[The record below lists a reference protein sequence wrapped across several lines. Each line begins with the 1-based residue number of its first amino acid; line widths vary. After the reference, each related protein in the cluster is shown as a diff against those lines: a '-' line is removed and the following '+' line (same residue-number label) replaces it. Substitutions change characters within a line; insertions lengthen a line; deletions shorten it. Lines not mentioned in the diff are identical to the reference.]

1 MIKQTKG
8 AIKFL
13 IAQYRAVLKK
23 ALLASLA
30 FTFPAIAMQTIENTG
45 LHDNSENTVIFEE
58 YGQTV
63 IDDDVTLTTPTNDN
77 YYNYFALDYV
87 IAPITYSIKSL
98 TIKRTDYPETLQE
111 DYPRRVGLYVRSD
124 AELKSD
130 ITVDNGAGLTLNNN
144 SKIVGNVTVNGF
156 KNLSH
161 VDEGPG
167 GKLFMHATEDV
178 FDESGQYVTG
188 KKPGAATATIEGN
201 IINNNGSVDVSSDDE
216 TYSRASTTLNL
227 TGDYTQTNGVSSV
240 SSDFADATATLNVN
254 GNYSANGGGIWIG
267 ISKGENDRHLE
278 EGREVSLGNYNS
290 VLNIGKDLK
299 VSGTDGYFQVMETGD
314 VNVKGNA
321 TIDSLA
327 SADTLNVMN
336 EDMAEEDGVSG
347 FINGNLIFGKFNVTK
362 NLTVGGQGIT
372 VTGEKSLVSADAITF
387 KSHPDYDGENH
398 ASKTVLAENS
408 TIKANTIT
416 VQKGASLHATNK
428 ATIDGNL
435 ILQGD
440 AQKTDE
446 DEDMNKGYL
455 HVYSPVDSTVI
466 VTGNVTL
473 DGGSVYVDGVGNPD
487 KNKLLAKTGS
497 ETLIVNG
504 NYVQHANSVT
514 FLDEVHA
521 GKATLDVKKDF
532 VMDGRANIRIGDNN
546 IDTYKGTA
554 ELKVGGNLNISGTDA
569 YLLAYKNSTVSVA
582 GNASITST
590 KGSDYS
596 NYFSNM
602 VKEDTGVSSLTNGNI
617 ITGKMTVGGSLEV
630 AGQGI
635 TIYGNKGSLS
645 VGGDVKTS
653 SANSIYL
660 QAGGSFTGT
669 KAAMLTANENEKN
682 SNIAKD
688 TFNVD
693 ASSVVHV
700 TGVDTIT
707 NQTVQAIRSEMFATD
722 SGILS
727 FDGANY
733 TDAPEEQ
740 KVSFD
745 DAKEY
750 AGTNAL
756 AGKEVIDVPDNI
768 TGSHNWGNA
777 TLASGKETLSLGE
790 NSGIVLDSPKGNN
803 FVNTASGETGSVELA
818 NGAQI
823 SLKGSGAIKD
833 VTGSSGTLIV
843 DSDNNKASS
852 VTAETINVSSIKID
866 NNSSLEAK
874 SLTADNL
881 NLKNSS
887 VSADEIEI
895 KKSADLEN
903 SSLTANNNLTVNS
916 GSTFSIVKSS
926 LNLKNLTLKGR
937 LLLDPSYLYA
947 ENGIDLSNGGSLA
960 ILKDSVVG
968 NGITSSDYDKSSSGA
983 NLYIGSQL
991 SLGSSS
997 DIYLNGNLE
1006 NAQVDNNENY
1016 AAMTNNT
1023 DAEVYIDSNSTL
1035 YVDSSVAETGAAITG
1050 ASKFTVTDDGTAK
1063 IVISGKVKA
1072 QDYIITDT
1080 ASDNVK
1086 VGNDA
1091 SSLATVTRVA
1101 NFLYKAVESDNN
1113 GTVKL
1118 EYDGS
1123 KAAALSG
1130 ISNSFKE
1137 GILNQAKASGF
1148 DSTQN
1153 NGLGLL
1159 QQMFEKIGTGSS
1171 SEISKFR
1178 DEANSVTGF
1187 IFGGV
1192 PLLNELVAQ
1201 IAHDN
1206 VEQHNG
1212 FTTTGANHAAVKGT
1226 NATVWAMP
1234 FYKHS
1239 KSDSF
1244 KIEGSTYG
1252 LKAKIYGLSMGTDF
1266 EVADGFRL
1274 GFDGIVGHAKTDSKG
1289 SLDPSKDDASF
1300 WGIGTYGSYSYENLK
1315 IMADIGYTAMS
1326 TDTDLHTSY
1335 GTLSANNTKSYTF
1348 TTGVNAKYNFALT
1361 YADVAPHVGIRYNHA
1376 NIDKYKVKRQ
1386 GNVMLTGD
1394 SISQNYFQFPIGVEV
1409 SKQFACGEWNL
1420 KPMFDLTATI
1430 NTGDKK
1436 LDAKT
1441 TLTGFDNTYGN
1452 VSTNAEV
1459 LDPVSV
1465 RGSLG
1470 LEAKYG
1476 SLGMGVGYSYT
1487 GSKNVKDHVFAAGV
1501 NYTF

>member
-23 ALLASLA
+23 ALLVSLA
-30 FTFPAIAMQTIENTG
+30 FAFPAIAVTIDNTG
-45 LHDNSENTVIFEE
+45 LHDNSENTVLFNDNE
-58 YGQTV
+58 QTV
-63 IDDDVTLTTPTNDN
+63 INEDVTLRTPTNN
-77 YYNYFALDYV
+77 NEYNYFALDYSLEPV
-87 IAPITYSIKSL
+87 TYTIKSL

-111 DYPRRVGLYVRSD
+111 EYPSKVGLYVRND

-130 ITVDNGAGLTLNNN
+130 ITVDNGAGLILNNN

-167 GKLFMHATEDV
+167 GKLSMHATENV
-178 FDESGQYVTG
+178 FDESGQNVTG
-188 KKPGAATATIEGN
+188 QKPGAATATIDGN
-201 IINNNGSVDVSSDDE
+201 LTNNNGSVDVSSDDE
-216 TYSRASTTLNL
+216 TYSRSSTTLNL

-254 GNYSANGGGIWIG
+254 GNYTANGGGIWIG

-290 VLNIGKDLK
+290 VLNIGKDLT

-387 KSHPDYDGENH
+387 KSHPDYDGRNNE
-398 ASKTVLAENS
+398 SKTILAENS

-416 VQKGASLHATNK
+416 VQKGASLHATNNAK
-428 ATIDGNL
+428 IDGNL

-440 AQKTDE
+440 AQTTDD

-455 HVYSPVDSTVI
+455 HVYSPVDSTVT

-473 DGGSVYVDGVGNPD
+473 DGGNVYVDGAGNPD
-487 KNKLLAKTGS
+487 KNKLLAKNGS
-497 ETLIVNG
+497 ETLVVNG
-504 NYVQHANSVT
+504 NYAQHANSVT
-514 FLDEVHA
+514 FLDGVYA
-521 GKATLDVKKDF
+521 GKSTIDVKKDYT
-532 VMDGRANIRIGDNN
+532 MDGRGYIVVGDNET
-546 IDTYKGTA
+546 DTYKGTA

-569 YLLAYKNSTVSVA
+569 YLLAYKSGTVSVA

-653 SANSIYL
+653 SSNSIYL

-669 KAAMLTANENEKN
+669 KAAMLNANENEKN

-727 FDGANY
+727 FDGASY
-733 TDAPEEQ
+733 IDAPEEP

-852 VTAETINVSSIKID
+852 VTAETVNVSSIKID

-874 SLTADNL
+874 SLTAENL

-947 ENGIDLSNGGSLA
+947 ENGINLSDGGSLA

-968 NGITSSDYDKSSSGA
+968 NGITASDYDNSSSGA

-991 SLGSSS
+991 SLESSS

-1006 NAQVDNNENY
+1006 NAQVDSNANY
-1016 AAMTNNT
+1016 TAITNSPN
-1023 DAEVYIDSNSTL
+1023 AEVYIDSNSTL
-1035 YVDSSVAETGAAITG
+1035 YVDSSVAEKGAAITG
-1050 ASKFTVTDDGTAK
+1050 ANKFTVTDDGTAK

-1072 QDYIITDT
+1072 QDYIITD
-1080 ASDNVK
+1080 ADSVI
-1086 VGNDA
+1086 VGSEA
-1091 SSLATVTRVA
+1091 SSLANVTRVA

-1130 ISNSFKE
+1130 ISNSFKD

-1148 DSTQN
+1148 DSNKN

-1171 SEISKFR
+1171 SEISRFR

-1234 FYKHS
+1234 FYKQS

-1266 EVADGFRL
+1266 EVADGLRL

-1289 SLDPSKDDASF
+1289 SLDPSEDDASF
-1300 WGIGTYGSYSYENLK
+1300 WGLGTYGSYNYENLK
-1315 IMADIGYTAMS
+1315 VMADIGYTAMN

-1335 GTLSANNTKSYTF
+1335 GTLTAKNTKSYTF

-1386 GNVMLTGD
+1386 GDVMLTGD

-1409 SKQFACGEWNL
+1409 SKQFVCGEWNL

-1430 NTGDKK
+1430 NAGDKD

-1441 TLTGFDNTYGN
+1441 TLTGFDNQYGD

-1459 LDPVSV
+1459 LDTVSI

-1476 SLGMGVGYSYT
+1476 ALGLGVGYSFT
-1487 GSKNVKDHVFAAGV
+1487 GSENVKDHVFAAGV